1 MDDTMMLKKTKE
13 RQEQHMQEVPKQQTM
28 RAHLTELQ
36 KWDLAEGQTIEQR
49 RDLQQDLLLRQAKE
63 INESLLA
70 KVGQAFP
77 EAVAERVAAGA
88 PIQAQQPAQLTFKE
102 RMEQQRKD
110 RQARRKTPVADHVS
124 VNMMESL
131 KGKHKLENNSLNLLA
146 TQQLE
151 QASADHVDTRVLRNF
166 VHGYHA
172 KRNGNPASPEDEA
185 HKNADKRFLEDY
197 CSRDINRRKPHLK
210 RMLEQVLSINLTEDQ
225 FTTAYLEHHLAEV
238 HAQVGQL
245 IYFENVYKD
254 PVNAPF
260 FDELPQY
267 TKDLIQ
273 HRVLNRYAP
282 MGYVMTHTCAL
293 KAVDSDHLEYMT
305 QVRTQSDLDIFA
317 GLIGQERQILHDT
330 LQETAAAEKEAVKQ
344 EFARRLE
351 AEKKTL
357 LKGSDGMKQQAET
370 MEGDIGGL
378 DLTSFVTGYSFDE
391 MSKYRKM
398 IEDHPDAYGQNPA
411 LIDALYQSM
420 HHTMDVLGDLKL
432 QTMAAQGVIDE
443 IEATSAQ
450 KTVSDRLLIREA
462 NRALEDVQQKTD
474 LLLVQLNS
482 HTDAL
487 QALLRGK
494 AFSDPAKLLLRQM
507 GHPVE

>member
-13 RQEQHMQEVPKQQTM
+13 QQEQHMQEVPKQQTM

-88 PIQAQQPAQLTFKE
+88 PIQAQQPAQMTFKE

-124 VNMMESL
+124 VNMIESL
-131 KGKHKLENNSLNLLA
+131 VGKNKLENNSLNLLT

-151 QASADHVDTRVLRNF
+151 QASANHVDTRVLRNF

-172 KRNGNPASPEDEA
+172 KRNGNPASPEDEE
-185 HKNADKRFLEDY
+185 HKNADKRFLDDY

-260 FDELPQY
+260 FEELPQY

-293 KAVDSDHLEYMT
+293 KAVDSDHLKYMT

-351 AEKKTL
+351 TEKQTQL
-357 LKGSDGMKQQAET
+357 TVSDSMKLEAET

-378 DLTSFVTGYSFDE
+378 GLTSYVTGYSFE
-391 MSKYRKM
+391 EISKYRKM
-398 IEDHPDAYGQNPA
+398 IEDHPDAYEQNPA
-411 LIDALYQSM
+411 LIDALYQNL
-420 HHTMDVLGDLKL
+420 HHIMDVMGDLKL
-432 QTMAAQGVIDE
+432 QSIATQGVIDE
-443 IEATSAQ
+443 IWATSTQ
-450 KTVSDRLLIREA
+450 ETVSGKLLIREA
-462 NRALEDVQQKTD
+462 SRAAEDLQQKTN
-474 LLLVQLNS
+474 LISVQLNS

-507 GHPVE
+507 GHPME

>member
-1 MDDTMMLKKTKE
+1 MDDIMMLQKTKE
-13 RQEQHMQEVPKQQTM
+13 QQEQHMQEVPKQQTM

-49 RDLQQDLLLRQAKE
+49 RDLQQDLFLRQAKE
-63 INESLLA
+63 INDTLLA
-70 KVGQAFP
+70 QIRQAFP

-88 PIQAQQPAQLTFKE
+88 PIQVQQPAQLTFKK

-131 KGKHKLENNSLNLLA
+131 MEKNKLENNALHLLT

-166 VHGYHA
+166 VNGYRT
-172 KRNGNPASPEDEA
+172 KRNGTPASPEDEA
-185 HKNADKRFLEDY
+185 RKNEDERFLNDY
-197 CSRDINRRKPHLK
+197 CSKDINRRKPHLK
-210 RMLEQVLSINLTEDQ
+210 RMLEQVLSIHLTEDQ

-238 HAQVGQL
+238 NAQVGRL

-317 GLIGQERQILHDT
+317 GLIDQERQILHDT

-351 AEKKTL
+351 TEKRTL
-357 LKGSDGMKQQAET
+357 LAGSDAMKRKAET

-420 HHTMDVLGDLKL
+420 HHTMDVMGDLKL

-443 IEATSAQ
+443 IQASSAQ
-450 KTVSDRLLIREA
+450 QTTSGKLLIREA
-462 NRALEDVQQKTD
+462 NRTLEDVQQKTD
-474 LLLVQLNS
+474 LIALQLNS

-494 AFSDPAKLLLRQM
+494 AFSDPAKLLLKQM